1 MLPSPGA
8 PPRGDH
14 WTVEL
19 KADGA
24 RAMTAVHGG
33 EVRIRSRPGNS
44 LSSRFPDVTA
54 AVSAVFD
61 GHSAVLDGELVVLDA
76 HGRPD
81 FSRLQRRLH
90 WSRPSTLQQREQSA
104 ALWLFDI
111 LHLDGRDIAA
121 VPYYERR
128 LVLESLV
135 SARTGPVVVPPVWSD
150 IEGVELL
157 AMVDELGAEGIVSK
171 LSHSIYRPG
180 RTRDWIKTPIRRST
194 ELIVAGY
201 FPGRTMPV
209 SALLLAG
216 HHHQS
221 GQLRYCG
228 SVSAGLGSR
237 IGRALHTEF
246 VKHHAD
252 RPPWRFDDETP
263 EAGTEA
269 NGGPIWLAPTMV
281 ARIEYRE
288 FTGRRLRHSAFKGL
302 VAEADAGAV
311 LLPHR

>member
-1 MLPSPGA
+1 M
-8 PPRGDH
+8 
-14 WTVEL
+14 EL

-44 LSSRFPDVTA
+44 LASRFPDVSA
-54 AVSAVFD
+54 AVSAAFD

-76 HGRPD
+76 QGRPD

-90 WSRPSTLQQREQSA
+90 LSRPSTLQQREQPA
-104 ALWLFDI
+104 ALWLFDV
-111 LHLDGRDIAA
+111 LHLDGRDMTA
-121 VPYYERR
+121 VPYCERR

-150 IEGVELL
+150 IEGEELL
-157 AMVDELGAEGIVSK
+157 VMVDELGAEGIVSK
-171 LSHSIYRPG
+171 LSDSIYRPG
-180 RTRDWIKTPIRRST
+180 RTRAWIKTPIRRST

-201 FPGRTMPV
+201 FSGRTMPV

-216 HHHQS
+216 HDHRS

-228 SVSAGLGSR
+228 SVSVGLGSR
-237 IGRALHTEF
+237 ISRALHTEF
-246 VKHHAD
+246 AKHHSD
-252 RPPWRFDDETP
+252 RPPWRFDGETLD
-263 EAGTEA
+263 AGAEA
-269 NGGPIWLAPTMV
+269 NGGPVWLAPTVV

-302 VAEADAGAV
+302 AAEADAGSV
-311 LLPHR
+311 LLPRR